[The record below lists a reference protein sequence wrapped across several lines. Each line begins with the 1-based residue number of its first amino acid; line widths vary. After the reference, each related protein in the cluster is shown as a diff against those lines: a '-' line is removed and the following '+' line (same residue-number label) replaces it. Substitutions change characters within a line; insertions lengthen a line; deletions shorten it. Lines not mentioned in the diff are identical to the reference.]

1 MEKEIKKLKEDLI
14 FLHNNSALRK
24 PIVIEFCGSPKSG
37 KSTCI
42 EAVKNVLRECNF
54 NVYVIHEKA
63 KICPLSNK
71 IDPMFNLWTVTNSIN
86 ELAEVYDRNYLYDLK
101 EKIDNILIDRGI
113 FDSLIWFEWLNTNS
127 AILDNDL
134 TNIVNYLTWSE
145 IRKKLDKVFVFKS
158 DKECSLER
166 EPGSSLIDHKSIIMN
181 PEVLIGFNSSMERV
195 VEKYGKKFNF
205 EIRKVDKD
213 WDTQI
218 INVAHKALSYVITQ
232 FDEQIC
238 YIDKKELFLHKHSFT
253 GDFDSVIPSSANFY
267 FKNRTEVE
275 EDSSLMQI
283 IPIAVI
289 IKDNS
294 VLCVHKTKSSLNDT
308 SKTLS
313 APEKNKDLFYVGGHV
328 RKEDS
333 VDATN
338 NLCILRNALH
348 REIKE
353 EINLTLNIPNVPPH
367 IIFSNAM
374 EKSRRHLA
382 CCWVIEIGPQKS
394 CVRTNG
400 TELVKSRKTNV
411 SGSFVPFS
419 EINEK
424 VKFEEWSK
432 LILTDILKDRFTE
445 DELLRISSGGEQY
458 SLFD

>member
-1 MEKEIKKLKEDLI
+1 MEKEIKRLKEDLI
-14 FLHNNSALRK
+14 FLHNNSVLRK
-24 PIVIEFCGSPKSG
+24 PIVMEFCGSPKSG

-63 KICPLSNK
+63 KTCPLSNK
-71 IDPMFNLWTVTNSIN
+71 IDPMFNFWTVTNSIN

-101 EKIDNILIDRGI
+101 EKIDIILIDRGI

-134 TNIVNYLTWSE
+134 TNIVNLLTWRE
-145 IRKKLDKVFVFKS
+145 IRKKLDKVFIFES

-166 EPGSSLIDHKSIIMN
+166 EPGSSLIEHKSIIMN
-181 PEVLIGFNSSMERV
+181 TDVLIGFNNSMKKV
-195 VEKYGKKFNF
+195 VKKYGKNFNF
-205 EIRKVDKD
+205 EVIEVDKD
-213 WDTQI
+213 WDVQI
-218 INVAHKALSYVITQ
+218 VNVAHKVLSYVITQ

-238 YIDKKELFLHKHSFT
+238 YIDKKELFLHNHSFT
-253 GDFDSVIPSSANFY
+253 GDFDKVIPSSANLC

-275 EDSSLMQI
+275 DDSSLVQI

-294 VLCVHKTKSSLNDT
+294 ILCVRKTRSSLQDS

-313 APEKNKDLFYVGGHV
+313 APEKNKDLFYIGGHV

-333 VDATN
+333 ADASDI
-338 NLCILRNALH
+338 LSILRNALH

-353 EINLTLNIPNVPPH
+353 EINLTLNIPNEPPH

-374 EKSRRHLA
+374 EKSRQHLA
-382 CCWVIEIGPQKS
+382 CCWIIEIGPQKS

-400 TELVKSRKTNV
+400 TELVKSRKSNV
-411 SGSFVPFS
+411 SGSFIPFS

-424 VKFEEWSK
+424 MKFEEWSK
-432 LILTDILKDRFTE
+432 LILTNILKDRFTK
-445 DELLRISSGGEQY
+445 DELLRISLGGEQY
-458 SLFD
+458 SLF